1 MEKIKVTD
9 MSCMS
14 CVKQVQTALLKNN
27 INAKLNLIDR
37 EVEVKKD
44 LKDQAITIIKAA
56 GFTPEN
62 A

>member
-1 MEKIKVTD
+1 MEKIKVID
-9 MSCMS
+9 MNCMS

-37 EVEVKKD
+37 EVEVEKD
-44 LKDQAITIIKAA
+44 LKEAAIQIIKQA
-56 GFTPEN
+56 GFTPDN

>member
-37 EVEVKKD
+37 EVEVQKD
-44 LKDQAITIIKAA
+44 LKDQTITIIKAA